1 MVNSIIQMS
10 GGLGNQL
17 FQFAIK
23 RSVEYSTGSTAKLDI
38 AWYRY
43 KSDKFD
49 RDPEI
54 TKFLGNKSDY
64 IDSTNYLLSISGL
77 LHWKGMRDFYRKLI
91 EAQLLNS
98 HKKLNLNVKLEKNI
112 KQIYDFVNSYS
123 VGSFIESRYWASH
136 SDSIINEIRDSLSQI
151 NLEDQAI
158 RPDRIVIHARRGD
171 YFLDAKTRNFHGYC
185 SLEHFIEG
193 VAIIDGMDEWN
204 SIIIYSDSPEFASE
218 LQSEL
223 ISRYAKPVCVGL
235 ENNPVKI
242 LVNFQQANFFIG
254 SNSTLSWW
262 GNALGNHKISIFPSA
277 WFANNNEHVY
287 RNDYFLDD
295 VKFTSVPLL
304 TRGV

>member
-23 RSVEYSTGSTAKLDI
+23 RSVEYATGSTTKLDI

-64 IDSTNYLLSISGL
+64 IDSTNYFLAISGL
-77 LHWKGMRDFYRKLI
+77 LQLKEIRDFYRKHI
-91 EAQLLNS
+91 EAQLLSS

-112 KQIYDFVNSYS
+112 NQISDFVNSYS

-136 SDSIINEIRDSLSQI
+136 SETIIDEIRDSLSQN
-151 NLEDQAI
+151 NLEDQLI
-158 RPDRIVIHARRGD
+158 SPDRIVIHARRGD
-171 YFLDAKTRNFHGYC
+171 YYLDTKTRNFHGYC

-193 VAIIDGMDEWN
+193 VAIIDEMEEWN

-218 LQSEL
+218 LQSKL
-223 ISRYAKPVCVGL
+223 ISRYAKPVCVGK

-242 LVNFQQANFFIG
+242 LVNFQKANFFVG

-262 GNALGNHKISIFPSA
+262 GNALGKHKVSIFPSA

-287 RNDYFLDD
+287 GKDYFLGE
-295 VKFTSVPLL
+295 VKFTSMPLL
-304 TRGV
+304 TRGI